1 MSAAEKKLIVLDKK
15 KPTSSKKKKPK
26 TGAAKMRKAADD
38 AVGRDCEPIVNALA
52 ENGKK
57 GQMLSAKFL
66 YGLAHDAEELGE
78 GESAQ
83 TFRSMAFE
91 LANLPE
97 WKGDDTEEEREAE

>member
-1 MSAAEKKLIVLDKK
+1 MSAAGNKLIVLDTNKAA
-15 KPTSSKKKKPK
+15 SSKKKKSK

-38 AVGRDCEPIVNALA
+38 AVGLHCEPIVNALA

-78 GESAQ
+78 GENAQ
-83 TFRSMAFE
+83 TFRRLALE
-91 LANLPE
+91 LADSPE
-97 WKGDDTEEEREAE
+97 WKGDDIEDDSVAE

>member
-1 MSAAEKKLIVLDKK
+1 MSAAGKKLIVLDKNK
-15 KPTSSKKKKPK
+15 AASSKKKQPR

-38 AVGRDCEPIVNALA
+38 AVGRDCEPIVKALA

-57 GQMLSAKFL
+57 GQTLSARFL

-83 TFRSMAFE
+83 TFRGMALE
-91 LANLPE
+91 LANSPE
-97 WKGDDTEEEREAE
+97 WKGDDIEDDSEAE